1 MTTLRERT
9 LLNSSKIIGKPFIGD
24 TRRQRIFDKLRKSIE
39 KDPGLEKDL
48 DLYYDELV
56 SSNLNENKKL
66 RLGDI
71 IIAKQGGDLIKILM
85 LYPEER
91 EVMYQYGLNIDEIKE
106 YKNVANNILLDGDE
120 EIFGLLDIPVNNP
133 NKCSDCYRKVLY
145 YIAELCKNERQI
157 RADFFK
163 EAVS

>member
-24 TRRQRIFDKLRKSIE
+24 TRRQKIFDKLRKSIE

-48 DLYYDELV
+48 DLYYDGLV

-71 IIAKQGGDLIKILM
+71 IIAKQGEDLIKTLM

-91 EVMYQYGLNIDEIKE
+91 EVMCQYGLNIDEIKE